1 MVPLGEIAA
10 VNPRSVS
17 AISDATAVSF
27 VGMAQLDAETATAK
41 PSETR
46 VFSEASKGYT
56 IFRDRDILA
65 AKITP
70 CWENGKVGQAH
81 LDHEVGV
88 GSTEFHV
95 IRPNEDQLDPRYLM
109 HFLRQARVRE
119 QGTLRMTGS
128 GGQRRVPASFVKDLQ
143 IPLPPLD
150 EQRRVAAILDQAEAL
165 RAKRRAQLAE
175 LDALP
180 QAIFHKMFGQEVS
193 TVPFGSVVELIGGKS
208 IVAPDQDIESD
219 YRVIKISAVTSGT
232 FRPHES
238 KALPVGYVPA
248 PHHLI
253 HEGDVLMSRANTA
266 ELVGAVA
273 RVTVPTKKLAV
284 PDKVWRFSWKRPDI
298 DPDYFVAA
306 LKQPATRRSMSQ
318 LASGSG
324 GSMKNI
330 SKSKLEG
337 MPVTWVPHLQ
347 QRAFA
352 SVTSGVQRIRTSV
365 SQEILATDALFT
377 SLQSRAFRGEL

>member
-1 MVPLGEIAA
+1 MVTLGEIAK
-10 VNPRSVS
+10 VERTGVDPSTVPDDTWYLGLEHIERGGG
-17 AISDATAVSF
+17 IIGRQTAGEAGLASNKFTFTSGHILYGKLRPYLGKIAAPNFSGVCSTDILP
-27 VGMAQLDAETATAK
+27 VL
-41 PSETR
+41 PSEHI
-46 VFSEASKGYT
+46 EK
-56 IFRDRDILA
+56 
-65 AKITP
+65 
-70 CWENGKVGQAH
+70 
-81 LDHEVGV
+81 
-88 GSTEFHV
+88 
-95 IRPNEDQLDPRYLM
+95 RYLL
-109 HFLRQARVRE
+109 HYLRQPDIIGLANTRS
-119 QGTLRMTGS
+119 S
-128 GGQRRVPASFVKDLQ
+128 GANLPRLSAGEFLKFEV
-143 IPLPPLD
+143 PLPPLD
-150 EQRRVAAILDQAEAL
+150 EQRRIAAILDQADAL
-165 RAKRRAQLAE
+165 RTKRRAQLAD

-180 QAIFHKMFGQEVS
+180 QAIFHAMFGQEVS
-193 TVPFGSVVELIGGKS
+193 TVPFGSVVDLIGGKS
-208 IVAPDQDIESD
+208 IVAPDQDIESE

-253 HEGDVLMSRANTA
+253 REGDVLMSRANTA

-273 RVTVPTKKLAV
+273 RVTVPTKNLAV

-306 LKQPATRRSMSQ
+306 LQQPATRRSMSQ

-337 MPVTWVPHLQ
+337 MPVTWVPHLK

-352 SVTSGVQRIRTSV
+352 SVTSGIQRIRTSV
-365 SQEILATDALFT
+365 SQEILATDALFS